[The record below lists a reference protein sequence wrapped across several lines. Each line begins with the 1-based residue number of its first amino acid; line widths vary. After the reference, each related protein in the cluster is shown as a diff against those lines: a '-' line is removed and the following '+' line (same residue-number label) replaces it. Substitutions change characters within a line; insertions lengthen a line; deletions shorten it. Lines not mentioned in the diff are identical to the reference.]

1 MNSFLHSFHYIMK
14 IQNVQSD
21 AAFLPTCFLFFIYQ
35 RNAAR
40 ADIGSDDRTD
50 FYIRDCNVTDVR
62 LEHARNHLNAL
73 RRTRRNHH
81 DMMQICGVPQESLD
95 ELFAAGLYTAH
106 LVHILRL
113 SLKKREQ
120 RLNAHD
126 LARKSGCLSNAA
138 AFAQI
143 FQAVPQKKA

>member
-1 MNSFLHSFHYIMK
+1 
-14 IQNVQSD
+14 
-21 AAFLPTCFLFFIYQ
+21 
-35 RNAAR
+35 
-40 ADIGSDDRTD
+40 
-50 FYIRDCNVTDVR
+50 
-62 LEHARNHLNAL
+62 
-73 RRTRRNHH
+73 
-81 DMMQICGVPQESLD
+81 MMQVCGVPQESLD

-126 LARKSGCLSNAA
+126 LARKSGCLSDAA

-143 FQAVPQKKA
+143 FQAVKNKIHRQMILQIQQTVENLLCPTALAHHAHSFQREARHSAGRRHRVYQMNVGLKFFFLPQHTARHTGTAQRAGHLAGYVITMISS

>member
-1 MNSFLHSFHYIMK
+1 MK

-62 LEHARNHLNAL
+62 LSMRVIIS
-73 RRTRRNHH
+73 TRSGA
-81 DMMQICGVPQESLD
+81 QD
-95 ELFAAGLYTAH
+95 EITMT
-106 LVHILRL
+106 
-113 SLKKREQ
+113 
-120 RLNAHD
+120 
-126 LARKSGCLSNAA
+126 
-138 AFAQI
+138 
-143 FQAVPQKKA
+143 